1 MPYLPRAHPKT
12 VLLVVEEPSV
22 RELLAASLRRA
33 GYLPMPA
40 PTVRDGW
47 RLAGEVRPDIVLV
60 DLAAHGAGAPP
71 FTTLCERDPGL
82 VVVELGAGGPAE
94 PGRCGLRIGKP
105 FSAHELVA
113 QVTRQLRLRAA
124 PRAPARRSALRVG
137 ALELRADRAQVR
149 VHGAAATAARS
160 LAPVELRL
168 LQLLMEHAG
177 LVLSREQILQ
187 AVWPDDGASELRTVD
202 QNIRRLRRRLQQAGA
217 ADPVVTVR
225 GFGYRLRVGAD

>member
-1 MPYLPRAHPKT
+1 MPYLSRAHPKT
-12 VLLVVEEPSV
+12 VLLVVEEPSI
-22 RELLAASLRRA
+22 RELLAANFRHA

-47 RLAGEVRPDIVLV
+47 RLAGEVRPDVVLV
-60 DLAAHGAGAPP
+60 DLDAAGAEEPP
-71 FTTLCERDPGL
+71 FTALCERDPGI
-82 VVVELGAGGPAE
+82 VVVELGAGGVPE
-94 PGRCGLRIGKP
+94 PGRPCLRIGKP
-105 FSAHELVA
+105 FSARELVA
-113 QVTRQLRLRAA
+113 QVTRQLRSLTA
-124 PRAPARRSALRVG
+124 PRAPARRRALRVG
-137 ALELRADRAQVR
+137 TLELRADRGQVR
-149 VHGAAATAARS
+149 VHGPVVTTSRS

-187 AVWPDDGASELRTVD
+187 AVWPGDGASELRTVD

-225 GFGYRLRVGAD
+225 GFGYRLQVGSD